1 MAATTPAEHP
11 SPRPQS
17 AAPRGRAPA
26 FEWTALAILSAILVG
41 SRSFNFDAPLDPDEA
56 NYGFIGARLLAGDR
70 MYVDV
75 WDQQPPLTFM
85 VFGVL
90 RAMLGPAEGV
100 FRGFAA
106 ACAAATLLLMYF
118 GLRRGLGVWP
128 ALSTALLW
136 ALVSH
141 DPSTD
146 GDHANRE
153 VYMNLCALGAFWC
166 LARALTTSRTWI
178 WFVAA
183 GAALGIGSVLKLILA
198 LHWFAAAPF
207 VLWSAARAGRTSE
220 PGLGVAAQRWRG
232 PAMLAAL
239 LAFAAAPAAIWLA
252 HIGYFALD
260 GRLKLFIDAVFLHNV
275 GYAAGD
281 VRGAAGG
288 LTGFFTA
295 EPWVFTSAAPLWW
308 AGVIGFVIGPWRN
321 PIALLGRVFA
331 ITALAEVILPGK
343 FWRHYYL
350 LLLPWMAVLAGMG
363 VARIVGAAPATGAE
377 HGGRHTPRRV
387 AAGVALVCL
396 CAPLLWAQWFW
407 YYSRSSEERSFLR
420 YVIMAL
426 WPRKIGLAADRHA
439 RPEDTLYMHGDA
451 VGVYYYGNRRPLSKY
466 TMASQFMLGE
476 YAGAAARRAEVAASL
491 AAQSP
496 RYIFLMAPPYPEL
509 EARLDRDYLLI
520 CRHGPLLVFAHHS
533 TPPAEIPPPE
543 VWVWTPRDPE
553 MPARCEAL
561 NARYKIWHPPP
572 AGD

>member
-1 MAATTPAEHP
+1 MP
-11 SPRPQS
+11 PR
-17 AAPRGRAPA
+17 AAPPGRVRA
-26 FEWTALAILSAILVG
+26 FEWAALSMLIAVLVG

-90 RAMLGPAEGV
+90 RAVLGPAEWV

-106 ACAAATLLLMYF
+106 VCAAATLLLIYF
-118 GLRRGLGVWP
+118 GMRRGLGVWP
-128 ALSTALLW
+128 ALSAALLW

-166 LARALTTSRTWI
+166 LARALTASRAWI
-178 WFVAA
+178 WVGVA
-183 GAALGIGSVLKLILA
+183 GAALGVGSVLKLILA

-207 VLWSAARAGRTSE
+207 VLWAAARGDRTG
-220 PGLGVAAQRWRG
+220 GLSGPPNAQRQRWRV
-232 PAMLAAL
+232 MLTAF
-239 LAFAAAPAAIWLA
+239 LAFGAAPAAIWLA
-252 HIGYFALD
+252 HVGYFAAD

-281 VRGAAGG
+281 VRAAAGG
-288 LTGFFTA
+288 VTGFLTA

-308 AGVIGFVIGPWRN
+308 AGLVGFVIGPWRS
-321 PIALLGRVFA
+321 PIALLCRLFA

-350 LLLPWMAVLAGMG
+350 LLLPWLTVLAGLG
-363 VARIVGAAPATGAE
+363 VARIGGAALTTGAVR
-377 HGGRHTPRRV
+377 GGRHAARRV
-387 AAGVALVCL
+387 TAGVSLACV

-426 WPRKIGLAADRHA
+426 WPRKIGLAADQHA

-451 VGVYYYGNRRPLSKY
+451 VGVYYYGDRRPLSKY
-466 TMASQFMLGE
+466 TMASQFMLGA
-476 YAGAAARRAEVAASL
+476 YAGAADRRTEVAASL

-496 RYIFLMAPPYPEL
+496 RFVFLMAPPYPEL

-543 VWVWTPRDPE
+543 VWVWTPRDPD

-572 AGD
+572 AAE